1 MFGLATAS
9 RRLVSA
15 APVARRQMSSVLE
28 GDTGK
33 LGTRIHHAMTT
44 GLAVL
49 TPVYMLT
56 PDSYTDGALS
66 KAFGVLLSVS
76 ISAHSWIGLN
86 YVCRDYV
93 PKVRTTK

>member
-1 MFGLATAS
+1 MS
-9 RRLVSA
+9 SA
-15 APVARRQMSSVLE
+15 ARRHMSSVLE

-33 LGTRIHHAMTT
+33 VGTKMHHGLST

-49 TPVYMLT
+49 APVYMLT
-56 PDSYTDGALS
+56 PDSITDGAVS

-76 ISAHSWIGLN
+76 IAAHSWIGLN

-93 PKVRTTK
+93 PKVRSSATTLRQQLAT